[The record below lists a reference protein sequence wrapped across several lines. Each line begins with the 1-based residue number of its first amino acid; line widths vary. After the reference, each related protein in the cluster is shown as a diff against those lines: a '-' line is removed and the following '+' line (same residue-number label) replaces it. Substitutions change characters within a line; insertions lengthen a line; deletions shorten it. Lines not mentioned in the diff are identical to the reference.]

1 MIYNNPVQRG
11 FFPDPS
17 VIRVGEDYYMV
28 NSSFQYFP
36 CIPISHSRDMIHWEI
51 IGHAVTESD
60 YLDLSGIRDS
70 HGIWAPDIFYYNN
83 EFYVVATMRLNDNPG
98 EEGYAARQQILM
110 KSKTPE
116 GPYSKPVWLDADS
129 IDPSLFVDDDG
140 RKYMITAKAATVRE
154 LSDDFTEI
162 ISQPRVAWAG
172 TGERCSEGPHIMKK
186 DGYYYAIVAEGGTGY
201 GHGINVARSTEL
213 FGEYEEC
220 PYNPVMRQ
228 TDPEKPIQRAGH
240 GKLVE
245 DANGDWWAY
254 YLCGRRNGGNYT
266 TLGRETA
273 MDPVTW
279 TDDGWFL
286 INQGNGPS
294 ETQTGPELAV
304 SGEIKNFFFDDFDSD
319 TLGLEWEFVRNPDY
333 SALSVN
339 NERKSNLRIWTGDDN
354 LDSLGAKNTLLHRES
369 EFRFTAETKV
379 EFEPEENCR
388 AGLTCYYSTA
398 TYIRYNITRKSGRK
412 LLELVINRNRGEELI
427 AESEIP
433 EGVPVYL
440 KVRTDGQ
447 KREFM
452 FSPDGKEY
460 VLTGTAEPCTFLC
473 DEGVPEDRKRHT
485 GTLTG
490 VFANNGG
497 TGKRICADFDRFSI
511 EFKGEK

>member
-36 CIPISHSRDMIHWEI
+36 CIPISHSRDLVNWEI
-51 IGHAVTESD
+51 IGHAVSEPE
-60 YLDLSGIRDS
+60 YLDLSGIKDS
-70 HGIWAPDIFYYNN
+70 HGIWAPDIFYYDN
-83 EFYVVATMRLNDNPG
+83 EFYIVATMRLNGDSDEYG
-98 EEGYAARQQILM
+98 GALRQQIIM

-116 GPYSKPVWLDADS
+116 GPYSKPIWLDADA

-140 RKYMITAKAATVRE
+140 KKYMVTARAATVWE
-154 LSDDFTEI
+154 LSDDFSKV
-162 ISQPRVAWAG
+162 ISPPRTAWKG

-201 GHGINVARSTEL
+201 GHGINVARSKEL

-220 PYNPVMRQ
+220 PYNPIMRQ
-228 TDPEKPIQRAGH
+228 TDPSKLIQRAGH
-240 GKLVE
+240 GKLV
-245 DANGDWWAY
+245 DDTNGDWWAL

-273 MDPVTW
+273 LDMVSW

-286 INQGNGPS
+286 INDGNGPS
-294 ETQTGPELAV
+294 EEQHAPEFAD
-304 SGEIKNFFFDDFDSD
+304 SDEKNNKFFDDFDLNKLS
-319 TLGLEWEFVRNPDY
+319 LEWEFVRNPDY
-333 SALSVN
+333 SNISLNS
-339 NERKSNLRIWTGDDN
+339 ERPGFLRIWAGDKN
-354 LDSLGAKNTLLHRES
+354 LNDIEAKNTLLHREQ
-369 EFRFTAETKV
+369 EFGFTAETKL
-379 EFEPEENCR
+379 EFNPTEGAR

-398 TYIRYNITRKSGRK
+398 TYIRYNITRRNGSK
-412 LLELVINRNRGEELI
+412 LVELVINKNHGEELI
-427 AESEIP
+427 AETEVP
-433 EGVPVYL
+433 EDMPIYL
-440 KVRTDGQ
+440 CVRTNGQ
-447 KREFM
+447 KREFVVGTEQ
-452 FSPDGKEY
+452 GKY
-460 VLTGTAEPCTFLC
+460 TVTGTVEPCIFLC

-497 TGKRICADFDRFSI
+497 TGDKIPADFDWFLI
-511 EFKGEK
+511 EFDEK